1 MKLKSLLKE
10 SSLKVLDRKF
20 GEPLPTLEDTTK
32 AYKLKK
38 EQEVKEPVKEDIEDF
53 LAVVDTED
61 LSNIVSGN
69 RGINKLIDKKAE
81 EINGLADDMRR
92 EVLDNLRG
100 PEYKNQV
107 REWKKLYKEINEQT
121 RAAQGEI
128 RDALN
133 ELDKLGKK
141 YAKWVESIK
150 KVKK

>member
-20 GEPLPTLEDTTK
+20 GEPLPTLEATTK

-53 LAVVDTED
+53 LAVVDSED
-61 LSNIVSGN
+61 LWSLVSGN
-69 RGINKLIDKKAE
+69 RGINKIVDEKTN
-81 EINGLADDMRR
+81 EINQLAYDMRR

-100 PEYKNQV
+100 PEYKNQR
-107 REWKKLYKEINEQT
+107 REWKTLYKEIQEQT
-121 RAAQGEI
+121 KQANRAAGE
-128 RDALN
+128 LY
-133 ELDKLGKK
+133 ELGKK

>member
-1 MKLKSLLKE
+1 MKLKKLLNENLWNK
-10 SSLKVLDRKF
+10 RKF

-38 EQEVKEPVKEDIEDF
+38 EQEVKEPVKEDIDDF

-61 LSNIVSGN
+61 LWNIVSGPK
-69 RGINKLIDKKAE
+69 GINLIAKKQSE
-81 EINGLADDMRR
+81 EIDDLMRDMRR

-100 PEYKNQV
+100 PEYKNQR
-107 REWKKLYKEINEQT
+107 REWKTLYKEVDERT
-121 RAAQGEI
+121 TEVRKSAF
-128 RDALN
+128 ALY
-133 ELDKLGKK
+133 ELGKK